1 MSSSTRL
8 EGKSGLEQTAEKI
21 ASREAIV
28 VVVGLGYVGLPLC
41 IEFAKAGF
49 NATGIDI
56 NSAKVESLNRGK
68 SYILDVQDAGLKSC
82 LEKKKFKAVENYN
95 PLKEAD
101 VIIICVPTPLNKTRE
116 PDISCIIAVGEQIA
130 RSIRRGQVIILE
142 STTYP
147 GTTEEVILP
156 MLEQKGG
163 KVGEDF
169 CLAFSPERIDPGNR
183 NFSTATIPKIV
194 GGVTP
199 RCTEFAKKIY
209 ESIVKKVV
217 VVSSSRVA
225 EMAKLLENTFRAVNI
240 ALVNELAL
248 MCAKLNINV
257 WEVIDAA
264 ATKPFGFM
272 PFYPGPGLGGHCLP
286 IDPIYLAWKAKLHG
300 FEFRFIELASQ
311 INAYMPNYVVERA
324 TAALNEK
331 SKPMKGSKLL
341 VLGVTYKK
349 NVNDIRESP
358 ALDIIEMLKERGAVV
373 RFHDPYVASLDS
385 IQWAALTP
393 ETLKAQDAVLL
404 LTDHDSFDYETII
417 RNAALIIDT
426 RNVFKNC
433 RDSNNVIRI

>member
-1 MSSSTRL
+1 MSSSTQL
-8 EGKSGLEQTAEKI
+8 EGRLGLRQTAEKI
-21 ASREAIV
+21 ASRQAKV

-56 NSAKVESLNRGK
+56 KSEKVESLNQGK
-68 SYILDVQDAGLKSC
+68 SYILDVKDAELKAC
-82 LEKKKFKAVENYN
+82 LEKRKFKAVKDYK

-116 PDISCIIAVGEQIA
+116 PDVSCIIAAGEQIA
-130 RSIRRGQVIILE
+130 RYIRKGQVIILE

-156 MLEQKGG
+156 MLERNGG

-169 CLAFSPERIDPGNR
+169 CLAFSPERIDPGNQE
-183 NFSTATIPKIV
+183 FSTATIPKIV

-199 RCTEFAKKIY
+199 KCTELAKKVY
-209 ESIVKKVV
+209 ETIIGKIVL
-217 VVSSSRVA
+217 VSSSRVA

-300 FEFRFIELASQ
+300 FESRFIELASQ
-311 INAYMPNYVVERA
+311 INAYMPNYVVERVM
-324 TAALNEK
+324 AALNEK
-331 SKPMKGSKLL
+331 NKPMKGSKLL

-358 ALDIIEMLKERGAVV
+358 ALDIIEMLKEKGAVV
-373 RFHDPYVASLDS
+373 KFHDPYITSLDS

-393 ETLKAQDAVLL
+393 ATLKTQDAVLL
-404 LTDHDSFDYETII
+404 LTDHDSFDCKAII
-417 RNAALIIDT
+417 RDAALIIDT
-426 RNVFKNC
+426 RNVFKNYSN
-433 RDSNNVIRI
+433 SNNVIRI